1 MHVRTQARN
10 FITAALKT
18 LVSVPSASVFESRV
32 YKLDSG
38 DLPAIVVNSEREDIE
53 TKGKGS
59 GQPGIQ
65 SREIQN
71 TVIIAEVNTDE
82 IEDALDI
89 ISLEVEDKIFE
100 DPTLGGV
107 AASTHLVSM
116 ERFTTEKTDKPF
128 GLMKL
133 TFSSRVITIEKDASQ
148 AIQQ

>member
-1 MHVRTQARN
+1 MHVRTQTRN
-10 FITAALKT
+10 AITAALKT
-18 LVSVPSASVFESRV
+18 LTTVPADSVFESRV

-53 TKGKGS
+53 TKGRGS

-65 SREIQN
+65 TRDIQN

-82 IEDALDI
+82 IEDALDV

-100 DPTLGGV
+100 DHTLGGV
-107 AASTHLVSM
+107 AVSTHLISM
-116 ERFTTEKTDKPF
+116 ERFTTEQTDRPF

-133 TFSSRVITIEKDASQ
+133 TFTSRVISIEGDASKV
-148 AIQQ
+148 I